1 MRCPRLVILALWGLP
16 QGSPVLGQTGLHRE
30 ILSQTKQKHK
40 ASQKITETIKII
52 SVSPPQDS
60 TGSSPECLLFS
71 RGVVMRS
78 SSGASVCQGPRLSTF
93 QGLTP
98 LVLIALYE
106 LGCSSAPFPK
116 EEHQS
121 PEQVGDL
128 CLKSRLHS
136 FPLSWF
142 CWSSISCQP
151 QGPN

>member
-1 MRCPRLVILALWGLP
+1 MRCPRLVILALWRLP
-16 QGSPVLGQTGLHRE
+16 QGSPVLDQTGLHRE

-40 ASQKITETIKII
+40 AIKIV

-60 TGSSPECLLFS
+60 PGSSPECLLFPS
-71 RGVVMRS
+71 SIVMRS
-78 SSGASVCQGPRLSTF
+78 SSGASVCRGPRLSAF

-98 LVLIALYE
+98 LVLIALYA
-106 LGCSSAPFPK
+106 LRCSSALFPK

-151 QGPN
+151 PGPN